1 MEALKEVMRQRF
13 DLIVDV
19 QQQNTIKVKSNRT

>member
-19 QQQNTIKVKSNRT
+19 QQQNTFKVKSNST

>member
-19 QQQNTIKVKSNRT
+19 QQQNTIKVKSNHT